1 LTLRAR
7 LTLWYTTVLAGVL
20 LVFGASVYFLLSSS
34 LTRQIEDTL
43 QTTADNILKASRIQ
57 IGGVPLAAIQLE
69 LDLTANIF
77 VQVLDDQ
84 GVILRQTMNFPARN
98 TPFDEKALSA
108 EVPTFTTVKVD
119 GARLRVLTVPLRTDD
134 GTRVQAILQL
144 AASLATADNARETL
158 VFLLIG
164 GGLVAIIVAGMVGWA
179 TARTALRPIEE
190 ITQSALTIT
199 QADDLA
205 ERIPFS
211 GPANDEVGKLVQAF
225 NETLE
230 RLEKLFETQK
240 RFLAD
245 VSHELRT
252 PLTTIRGNV
261 DLLRRMG
268 KIDMVSLD
276 AIRAEVDRMTRM
288 VQDLMLLVQAES
300 GKLPL
305 AEEVVE
311 LDTLLL
317 EVFHQAKVLSNGKIG
332 IHIGRE
338 DQARILGDRDRL
350 KQVLLNL
357 VANAL
362 EHTPKGGDITL
373 ALSCVAGY
381 ARLTVTDTG
390 TGIPKE
396 ELPHIFERF
405 YRTDPSRKRK
415 DYGGAGLGLSIA
427 YWIVRSHKGKIEVAS
442 EVGKG
447 TTFSVWLPLFEGE
460 SNGAEKRLY
469 VEQ

>member
-205 ERIPFS
+205 
-211 GPANDEVGKLVQAF
+211 
-225 NETLE
+225 
-230 RLEKLFETQK
+230 
-240 RFLAD
+240 
-245 VSHELRT
+245 
-252 PLTTIRGNV
+252 
-261 DLLRRMG
+261 
-268 KIDMVSLD
+268 
-276 AIRAEVDRMTRM
+276 
-288 VQDLMLLVQAES
+288 
-300 GKLPL
+300 
-305 AEEVVE
+305 
-311 LDTLLL
+311 
-317 EVFHQAKVLSNGKIG
+317 
-332 IHIGRE
+332 
-338 DQARILGDRDRL
+338 
-350 KQVLLNL
+350 
-357 VANAL
+357 
-362 EHTPKGGDITL
+362 
-373 ALSCVAGY
+373 
-381 ARLTVTDTG
+381 
-390 TGIPKE
+390 
-396 ELPHIFERF
+396 
-405 YRTDPSRKRK
+405 
-415 DYGGAGLGLSIA
+415 
-427 YWIVRSHKGKIEVAS
+427 
-442 EVGKG
+442 
-447 TTFSVWLPLFEGE
+447 
-460 SNGAEKRLY
+460 
-469 VEQ
+469 